1 MAAARCSSSTGGFS
15 RAYQKTTGIAGYTLV
30 YNAHGLKLIS
40 HEPFKSRED
49 CVTRDDDILSKTEI
63 LESLPEPQ
71 KVADSD
77 IGRELQ
83 TQIDGLKQLLAAY
96 QERYHQGGK
105 SSVPDLAFPGNR

>member
-1 MAAARCSSSTGGFS
+1 MA
-15 RAYQKTTGIAGYTLV
+15 
-30 YNAHGLKLIS
+30 LKLIS

-96 QERYHQGGK
+96 RSGTIKEAI
-105 SSVPDLAFPGNR
+105 SVPDLAVSREPVIHLQ